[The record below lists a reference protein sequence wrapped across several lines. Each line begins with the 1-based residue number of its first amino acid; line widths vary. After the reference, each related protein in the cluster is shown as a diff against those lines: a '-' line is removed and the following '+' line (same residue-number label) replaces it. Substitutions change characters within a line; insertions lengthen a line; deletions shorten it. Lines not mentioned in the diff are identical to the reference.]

1 MVLAAGAT
9 TVGMALVGVLFTFR
23 AVGAF
28 VIWTLGVPVMLT
40 APETA
45 ELTLPVT
52 GTGFADVFT
61 TVTAGPPAAAAGWL
75 GRDDRTKATTP
86 RPDVKSINLP
96 KYFMVPPPH
105 SSSICERWRLSIY
118 TIGNG
123 EEKTTM
129 AKRIFLPTNALKR

>member
-9 TVGMALVGVLFTFR
+9 TVGIALVGVLFTFT
-23 AVGAF
+23 AGAF

-40 APETA
+40 APETV

-52 GTGFADVFT
+52 GTGFADVFA
-61 TVTAGPPAAAAGWL
+61 TVTGALPAAAAGWL
-75 GRDDRTKATTP
+75 GSGDRTKATTP
-86 RPDVKSINLP
+86 RPNVKSINLP

-105 SSSICERWRLSIY
+105 SFSIYEHWRLSIY

-123 EEKTTM
+123 EEKTTR
-129 AKRIFLPTNALKR
+129 AKKIFLPTNAVKR

>member
-9 TVGMALVGVLFTFR
+9 TVGMAVVGVFVTFT
-23 AVGAF
+23 AGAF

-40 APETA
+40 APETV

-61 TVTAGPPAAAAGWL
+61 TVTAGPPAAAVGWL
-75 GRDDRTKATTP
+75 GRDDRTKATNA
-86 RPDVKSINLP
+86 RPTVKSINLP

-105 SSSICERWRLSIY
+105 SYSICELWRLSIY
-118 TIGNG
+118 IIGNG
-123 EEKTTM
+123 EEKTTR
-129 AKRIFLPTNALKR
+129 AKKILLPTNALKR